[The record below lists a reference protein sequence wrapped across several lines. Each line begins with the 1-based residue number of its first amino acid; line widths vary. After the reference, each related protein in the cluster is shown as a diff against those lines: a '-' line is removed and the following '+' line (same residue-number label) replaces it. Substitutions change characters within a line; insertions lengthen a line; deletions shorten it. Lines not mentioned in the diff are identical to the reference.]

1 MKKTNI
7 TLLLAVLLSLGFA
20 VSSFAAVVGS
30 LHDMTRRGSLQ
41 QTVDAQVCVYCHSPH
56 VDDIAVI
63 ADYNPLWNAT
73 VQTSTTFVPYGANN
87 RSFTFDGVVSDPLVG
102 PSRLCMSCHDG
113 SIALDSALPGSSG
126 ITIGANFQVGNGS
139 SLASDHPVG
148 FDYIAVGGSGIGA
161 GTGGT
166 DLEINGA
173 GSPYAGAT
181 IADFLFSSAA
191 GEMMTCATCHDVHD
205 NANGSFL
212 LADNTGSALC
222 LGCHVK

>member
-1 MKKTNI
+1 MRKTNV

-30 LHDMTRRGSLQ
+30 LHDMTQRGGLQ
-41 QTVDAQVCVYCHSPH
+41 QTADAQVCVYCHSPH
-56 VDDIAVI
+56 VDDITVI

-73 VQTSTTFVPYGANN
+73 VQTSTTFVPYGANG
-87 RSFTFDGVVSDPLVG
+87 RSFTFDGTVGDPLVG

-126 ITIGANFQVGNGS
+126 ITIGASFQVGNGAD
-139 SLASDHPVG
+139 LASDHPVG
-148 FDYIAVGGSGIGA
+148 FDYDAVAAID
-161 GTGGT
+161 T
-166 DLEINGA
+166 EINPSTATYG
-173 GSPYAGAT
+173 GAT